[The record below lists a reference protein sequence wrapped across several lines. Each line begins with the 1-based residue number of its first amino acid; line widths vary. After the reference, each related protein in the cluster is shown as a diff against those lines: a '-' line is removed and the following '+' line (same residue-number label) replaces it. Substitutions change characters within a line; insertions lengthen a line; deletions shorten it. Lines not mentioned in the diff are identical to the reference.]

1 MQYGINIPQLFS
13 TDRFDADML
22 RRYLAMV
29 EDKGFHSAWVM
40 ERVVGTPPALD
51 PLVLLS
57 YAAANSSKIALGSS
71 IIISVLRN
79 PVILAKS
86 LSSIDHLSEG
96 RLIVGLA
103 FGGFTQEPYYPAFGV
118 AAKTAG
124 SRFEEGVHIMKKLWT
139 EERTTF
145 KGRFWQLDDME
156 VTPKPLQKPHPPI
169 WFGAHSPSA
178 IKRAVRM
185 GDGWTGSS
193 ILSTGRFAEELELLK
208 GHLEAEGRDPG
219 TFKMS
224 KRVYMAVDNDKDR
237 AGNHLRDYFGKMYG
251 NPELGLEAGT
261 YGSPGECTE
270 SLAEL
275 VHMGLDEII
284 LDVVYDEM
292 EQAQRLA
299 EEVVPSLPA

>member
-13 TDRFDADML
+13 SDRFDADML
-22 RRYLAMV
+22 RRYLTMV

-57 YAAANSSKIALGSS
+57 YAAANSSKITLGSN

-86 LSSIDHLSEG
+86 LSSIDHLSDG

-124 SRFEEGVHIMKKLWT
+124 SRFEEGVHIVKKLWT

-145 KGRFWQLDDME
+145 QGRFWQLNDME
-156 VTPKPLQKPHPPI
+156 VTPKPLQKPHPPL
-169 WFGAHSPSA
+169 WFGAHSQSA

-185 GDGWTGSS
+185 GTAGPVRPSCPQAASPRSWSCSKGNWRPRVVTLPSS
-193 ILSTGRFAEELELLK
+193 RYPSGCTWPSTTTRTGR
-208 GHLEAEGRDPG
+208 GV
-219 TFKMS
+219 T
-224 KRVYMAVDNDKDR
+224 
-237 AGNHLRDYFGKMYG
+237 
-251 NPELGLEAGT
+251 
-261 YGSPGECTE
+261 
-270 SLAEL
+270 
-275 VHMGLDEII
+275 
-284 LDVVYDEM
+284 
-292 EQAQRLA
+292 
-299 EEVVPSLPA
+299 

>member
-13 TDRFDADML
+13 TDTFDADML
-22 RRYLAMV
+22 KGYLAMV
-29 EDKGFHSAWVM
+29 EEKGFHSAWVM

-51 PLVLLS
+51 PLVLLT
-57 YAAANSSKIALGSS
+57 YAAANTSSITLGSN
-71 IIISVLRN
+71 IIIPVLRN

-86 LSSIDHLSEG
+86 LSSIDHLSDG

-118 AAKTAG
+118 ASKTAG

-145 KGRFWQLDDME
+145 QGRFWQLNDME

-169 WFGAHSPSA
+169 WFGAHSPAA

-193 ILSTGRFAEELELLK
+193 ILSTSRFAEELELLK
-208 GHLEAEGRDPG
+208 GCLDAEGRDPS
-219 TFKMS
+219 TFKTS
-224 KRVYMAVDNDKDR
+224 KRVYMAVDNDKDK
-237 AGNHLRDYFGKMYG
+237 AGSHLREYFVKMYG
-251 NPELGLEAGT
+251 NPDLGLEAGT
-261 YGSPGECTE
+261 YGSPGECVE
-270 SLAEL
+270 DLAEL
-275 VHMGLDEII
+275 VGMGLDEII
-284 LDVVYDEM
+284 LDVVHDEM

-299 EEVVPSLPA
+299 EDVVPNLPA

>member
-13 TDRFDADML
+13 SDRFDADML

-29 EDKGFHSAWVM
+29 ESHNFNSAWVM

-57 YAAANSSKIALGSS
+57 YAAANTSRITLGSN

-86 LSSIDHLSEG
+86 FSSIDHLSSG

-118 AAKTAG
+118 AAKSAG
-124 SRFEEGVHIMKKLWT
+124 SRFDEGVQIMKKLWT
-139 EERTTF
+139 EEKTTF
-145 KGRFWQLDDME
+145 QGRFWQLDDIE
-156 VTPKPLQKPHPPI
+156 ITPKPFQQPHPPI
-169 WFGAHSPSA
+169 WFGAHSPA
-178 IKRAVRM
+178 ALRRAVRM

-193 ILSTGRFAEELELLK
+193 ILSTGRFAEELDLLK
-208 GHLEAEGRDPG
+208 GYLDAEGRDPS
-219 TFKMS
+219 TFKLS
-224 KRVYMAVDNDKDR
+224 KRVYMAVDNDKDK
-237 AGNHLRDYFGKMYG
+237 AAAHLKDYFGKMYG
-251 NPELGLEAGT
+251 NPELGLTAGT
-261 YGSPGECTE
+261 YGSPGECVE
-270 SLAEL
+270 NLAEL
-275 VHMGLDEII
+275 VQMDLDEII

-299 EEVVPSLPA
+299 EEVVPNLPA